1 MLPRWALVTSLL
13 LSSGGAFAE
22 TSPVSVDLALVIA
35 VDVSYSIEMNELR
48 VQREGYVAAFRRPE
62 IVEAI
67 RSGPRG
73 RVAVTYVEWG
83 GAAVQVLPWSL
94 IDGEPSAKRFS
105 EALRQRPIRRISFTS
120 ISNTLAVSRKL
131 IWASGFD
138 ATRRVI
144 DISGDGPNNAGV
156 PAPVARNS
164 TVAQGIV
171 VNGLPIQL
179 RTAPDSASIPDIDVY
194 YEQCVIGGDG
204 AFIVKISDISQFS
217 SAILTKLLAEIS
229 GVQVSTRRAPSAQ
242 AIPVQYMPPYNCFIG
257 EEMQERSIGR

>member
-13 LSSGGAFAE
+13 LSSGGASAE

-48 VQREGYVAAFRRPE
+48 VQRDGYVAAFRRPE

-67 RSGPRG
+67 RNGPLG
-73 RVAVTYVEWG
+73 RIAVTYVEWG
-83 GAAVQVLPWSL
+83 GAAVQVVPWTL

-131 IWASGFD
+131 IWASDFD

-179 RTAPDSASIPDIDVY
+179 RIAPDSASIPDIDVY